1 MRKQVAAALLSIV
14 TLGMP
19 LVAQAQVVNGTVN
32 GANRGADEGEDIAGP
47 LGGIVG
53 GAIGAGVG
61 AATGA
66 VGTAGRVVGGV
77 LDVEER
83 PRFRDWVLQERH
95 PSYRYAR
102 PVRVGVVLPRAGVTY
117 YDVPGEY
124 RARPGYRYT
133 VINERPVLV
142 DPRTRRVVDIID

>member
-1 MRKQVAAALLSIV
+1 MRNHMIAALLSIA
-14 TLGMP
+14 TLGAP

-32 GANRGADEGEDIAGP
+32 GANRGADEGEEIGGP
-47 LGGIVG
+47 IGGIVG

-66 VGTAGRVVGGV
+66 VGTASRVVGGV
-77 LDVEER
+77 LDPEVR
-83 PRFRDWVLQERH
+83 PRFREWALHEGR
-95 PSYRYAR
+95 PSYRYAQ

-133 VINERPVLV
+133 IVNERPVLV
-142 DPRTRRVVDIID
+142 DVRSRRVVDIME